1 MVLDDP
7 SLRLVGG
14 IIWRSPRT
22 MFGFV
27 TPLRVGRTDVWLLKW
42 MCSRWET
49 NGLGLRCV
57 KGFLDAKDTGSRF
70 RLISLIGGLESG
82 LVG

>member
-1 MVLDDP
+1 
-7 SLRLVGG
+7 
-14 IIWRSPRT
+14 

-49 NGLGLRCV
+49 NGLGCVGSGLGLRCV

>member
-1 MVLDDP
+1 VASQMD
-7 SLRLVGG
+7 
-14 IIWRSPRT
+14 
-22 MFGFV
+22 
-27 TPLRVGRTDVWLLKW
+27 LLKVGNKRLG
-42 MCSRWET
+42 MCGS
-49 NGLGLRCV
+49 GLGLRCV

>member
-1 MVLDDP
+1 LAVSANHVWIRNPATCVSD
-7 SLRLVGG
+7 R
-14 IIWRSPRT
+14 
-22 MFGFV
+22 
-27 TPLRVGRTDVWLLKW
+27 RVASQMDLLKVGNKRLG
-42 MCSRWET
+42 MCGS
-49 NGLGLRCV
+49 GLGLRCV